1 MRGKIDSLIFTPDSA
16 KATKVEETVAA
27 NRDSFPTPQSDAQ
40 GINQDIANR
49 EIEAE
54 VEVENVERPVDLYKV
69 LLICSII
76 IIFYFLNILRN
87 PKHYVPVPLFFPVSI
102 EASLSAFSLP

>member
-1 MRGKIDSLIFTPDSA
+1 MDSLIFTSDSA

-40 GINQDIANR
+40 GISQDIANKE

-69 LLICSII
+69 ISICSII
-76 IIFYFLNILRN
+76 IIF
-87 PKHYVPVPLFFPVSI
+87 
-102 EASLSAFSLP
+102 